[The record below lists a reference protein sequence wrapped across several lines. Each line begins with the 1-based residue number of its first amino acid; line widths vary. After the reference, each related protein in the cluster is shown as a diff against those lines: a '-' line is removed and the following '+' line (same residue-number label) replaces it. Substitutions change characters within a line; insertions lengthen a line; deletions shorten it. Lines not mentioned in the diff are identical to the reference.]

1 MIQGFLAGKIWRRA
15 GYPYA
20 RNIVLAVALTAMS
33 ALTVASL
40 QWAAMW
46 LTACLWACYLFFAG
60 EWLFRLWKA
69 AQIRDVAAYVFSS
82 VGLVDMAAVLPL
94 PIALACGLPAPTAWL
109 LAALWILKLA
119 PDIPGLVQLRRVLM
133 LEAKAL
139 ASVLFIF
146 LTLLFLAGTSLY
158 LLEGPGQPQT
168 FGSLPSA
175 LWWAVVTLTTT
186 GYGDA
191 VPQTALGRIIAGMV
205 MICGVGVFGLW
216 TGILATGFAS
226 ESRRHN
232 FIQIWDLIS
241 SVPFF
246 NRLDPTAIAEI
257 THMLRRWE
265 VPAATTVVRRGR
277 VADCMYFIAAGEVR
291 INLPQKKI
299 ILGAGAFFGEMA
311 LLGSHVRSADVVT
324 TAPTTL
330 LILDLADFRTLAA
343 HHPALARVVE
353 EESQRRAQENQGP
366 APT

>member
-1 MIQGFLAGKIWRRA
+1 
-15 GYPYA
+15 
-20 RNIVLAVALTAMS
+20 
-33 ALTVASL
+33 
-40 QWAAMW
+40 
-46 LTACLWACYLFFAG
+46 
-60 EWLFRLWKA
+60 
-69 AQIRDVAAYVFSS
+69 
-82 VGLVDMAAVLPL
+82 
-94 PIALACGLPAPTAWL
+94 
-109 LAALWILKLA
+109 
-119 PDIPGLVQLRRVLM
+119 
-133 LEAKAL
+133 
-139 ASVLFIF
+139 
-146 LTLLFLAGTSLY
+146 
-158 LLEGPGQPQT
+158 
-168 FGSLPSA
+168 
-175 LWWAVVTLTTT
+175 
-186 GYGDA
+186 
-191 VPQTALGRIIAGMV
+191 
-205 MICGVGVFGLW
+205 
-216 TGILATGFAS
+216 
-226 ESRRHN
+226 
-232 FIQIWDLIS
+232 LIS